1 MPFQNL
7 FLGRAKLSFEPSI
20 ISCLRNRS
28 NGMIFQAEYSE
39 ELARVTPAQ
48 TLHPI
53 ESRPSQRKTRPPY
66 LSLFFS
72 LDPENPE
79 EREMMGINKKLTG
92 NRRSVSSPASKTS
105 KSQPFRLTDD
115 KAFLGLLVG
124 FPHSSSFML
133 KSRRSSM
140 QQTCKSRDSIF

>member
-48 TLHPI
+48 TYTH
-53 ESRPSQRKTRPPY
+53 PSQGRVSAKLGLPI
-66 LSLFFS
+66 SLFFS